1 MFPKS
6 LVPLTLTIF
15 LFPLANQPGSIHA
28 SHNPRLVISEVHP
41 SVNNDGSSWESHE
54 WIEIHN
60 LERHPVNLDGWIIE
74 DAQSIAPLPD
84 IELPAGGAV
93 LIAGSAADIEVPAGK
108 TLIILDRPRI
118 GTGLRNAGDRVALIN
133 PYGVRYD
140 AVSWGDVRWPRASEP
155 PNPRQSIVRTST
167 GGQSLSDRLT
177 PWTVGEA
184 ISAEP
189 DRHRHSRPDTSVRL
203 VNALV
208 DPGEGDSETLTI
220 RNSSD
225 RPLFT
230 VNWTLTVNNSLITLP
245 SVRIEPGES
254 YDIHEA
260 DGTLGAGMSR
270 DGGHLVLRDSRGN
283 WLATASWGDDHTFHR
298 IPPPDPGQELR
309 FNPFARVHPRV
320 PWFDFDRDD
329 RLMVNRGRETRSLL
343 ASSTSSRAL
352 RELHHA
358 SPEQD
363 TDRAPIW
370 VSEVYPNAGQGRS
383 DAAYEWFELT
393 ISSDSPLRLDGWS
406 IADNPSADSL
416 DGVTIPPGASVVI
429 AATAQAGSG
438 VATTIED
445 GRIGNGL
452 ANSGDQLRLINPAGE
467 VVSAFSW
474 GDDRSFDAV
483 KALQPDESLHRESPS
498 DIPFLARPSP
508 GMLTLSPTPTPTP
521 TNDETRS
528 VPPGQDSLNDSTQPA
543 QAEPAIAPV
552 VAEALLVLIITE
564 ILPAPLPG
572 QPEWV
577 EIHNPNEESVNLSGW
592 TIGDP
597 QRRTALSGTVTAG
610 SYVVVTTQPLESDV
624 DTIVVGRI
632 GNGLN
637 NDADIVA
644 IFTPNGRVVHEVSYG
659 HGDLPAP
666 DRGLSIALEPER
678 WVVTALPTPG
688 AGDVTPLL
696 ADAFGAAAPKSP
708 MSDEDRLPLVSAE
721 EDAGV
726 NAWMIVSFALIGVI
740 FTLVVRRVQPDQ
752 APPAVT
758 VEASNYS
765 GPDTDSAAPL
775 DAEDHNEP
783 TRT

>member
-1 MFPKS
+1 
-6 LVPLTLTIF
+6 
-15 LFPLANQPGSIHA
+15 
-28 SHNPRLVISEVHP
+28 LVISEVHP
-41 SVNNDGSSWESHE
+41 NVAADGSSWESHE

-93 LIAGSAADIEVPAGK
+93 LVAGSAADIEVPAGK

-167 GGQSLSDRLT
+167 GGQSLTNRLT

-189 DRHRHSRPDTSVRL
+189 DRHRHPRPESSVRM
-203 VNALV
+203 VKALI

-220 RNSSD
+220 RNLSD
-225 RPLFT
+225 RPLLT

-245 SVRIEPGES
+245 SVRIEPGAS
-254 YDIHEA
+254 YDIREA
-260 DGTLGAGMSR
+260 DGTLGAGISS

-298 IPPPDPGQELR
+298 IPPPAPGQELR

-320 PWFDFDRDD
+320 PWFDVDRDD
-329 RLMVNRGRETRSLL
+329 RLMVSRGRETKSLL
-343 ASSTSSRAL
+343 ATSTSSLSL
-352 RELHHA
+352 REHHRA
-358 SPEQD
+358 SPHQD
-363 TDRAPIW
+363 SDRAPIW
-370 VSEVYPNAGQGRS
+370 ISEVYPNAGQGRS

-393 ISSDSPLRLDGWS
+393 NSSESPVRLDGWL
-406 IADNPSADSL
+406 IADNTSADSL
-416 DGVTIPPGASVVI
+416 DGVTIPSGSSVVI
-429 AATAQAGSG
+429 AGDAQADPGF
-438 VATTIED
+438 VAAIED

-467 VVSAFSW
+467 VVSAISW
-474 GDDRSFDAV
+474 GDDRSFDAIT
-483 KALQPDESLHRESPS
+483 APQADESLHRGSSS

-508 GMLTLSPTPTPTP
+508 GILSLPPTPAPAPTNVETPTA
-521 TNDETRS
+521 
-528 VPPGQDSLNDSTQPA
+528 PPGQDDLLDSTQPA
-543 QAEPAIAPV
+543 QAEPSIAPV
-552 VAEALLVLIITE
+552 IAESPPVLMITE
-564 ILPAPLPG
+564 VLSAPLPG

-577 EIHNPNEESVNLSGW
+577 EIHNPNEESVDLSGW

-597 QRRTALSGTVTAG
+597 QRRTALSGTLSPG
-610 SYVVVTTQPLESDV
+610 SYVVVTTQPLESVV
-624 DTIVVGRI
+624 DTIVVERI

-637 NDADIVA
+637 NDADSIA
-644 IFTPNGRVVHEVSYG
+644 IFTPDGRVVHEVSYG
-659 HGDLPAP
+659 HGELPAP

-678 WVVTALPTPG
+678 WVVTALPSPG
-688 AGDVTPLL
+688 AADVTPLL
-696 ADAFGAAAPKSP
+696 ADAFRSAAPRAP
-708 MSDEDRLPLVSAE
+708 VSDQDRLPFVNAE

-740 FTLVVRRVQPDQ
+740 ITLVVRRVQPDQ
-752 APPAVT
+752 AQPEAT

-765 GPDTDSAAPL
+765 GPDVDSASPL
-775 DAEDHNEP
+775 DAEDHNDP